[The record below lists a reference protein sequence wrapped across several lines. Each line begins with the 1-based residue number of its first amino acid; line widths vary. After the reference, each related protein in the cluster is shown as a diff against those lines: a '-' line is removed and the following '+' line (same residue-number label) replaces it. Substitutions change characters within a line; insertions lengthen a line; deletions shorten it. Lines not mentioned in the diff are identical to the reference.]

1 MRMKTE
7 FFDIIELFRKS
18 YGENISP
25 EEQQK
30 LEKLLENG
38 QLRMLWDELERG
50 DLVREGMRDEE
61 LFSSQRGFTE
71 FKRRRKVNK
80 HRRLRLYIALGIS
93 AAVVVFVINMIF
105 MWATFLGEE
114 GRTPDAGCYTGYIS

>member
-7 FFDIIELFRKS
+7 FFNIIELFRKS

-30 LEKLLENG
+30 LEKLLENE

-50 DLVREGMRDEE
+50 G
-61 LFSSQRGFTE
+61 
-71 FKRRRKVNK
+71 
-80 HRRLRLYIALGIS
+80 LG
-93 AAVVVFVINMIF
+93 
-105 MWATFLGEE
+105 T
-114 GRTPDAGCYTGYIS
+114 GRNER

>member
-7 FFDIIELFRKS
+7 FFNIIELFRKS

-30 LEKLLENG
+30 LEKLLENE

-50 DLVREGMRDEE
+50 DLVREGMKDEE

-93 AAVVVFVINMIF
+93 AAVGRFV
-105 MWATFLGEE
+105 T
-114 GRTPDAGCYTGYIS
+114 T